1 MLATCLLLCDFTL
14 TSCPLRHPPKIDT
27 NLVNTKGAGEMDTM
41 AVDGIRPTERGLSGN
56 RYNGG
61 NIS

>member
-14 TSCPLRHPPKIDT
+14 TSCPLRRHPKIGTD
-27 NLVNTKGAGEMDTM
+27 LVNTKGTEEIGAM
-41 AVDGIRPTERGLSGN
+41 AVDGIRTTERGLSGN

-61 NIS
+61 NI

>member
-14 TSCPLRHPPKIDT
+14 TSCPLRHPPKFDT
-27 NLVNTKGAGEMDTM
+27 NLVNTKT
-41 AVDGIRPTERGLSGN
+41 VDGIRPTERGLSGN

>member
-1 MLATCLLLCDFTL
+1 MCDFTL

-27 NLVNTKGAGEMDTM
+27 NLVNTKGSGEIGAK

>member
-1 MLATCLLLCDFTL
+1 MCIDDVTL
-14 TSCPLRHPPKIDT
+14 TSCSLRHPPKIDT
-27 NLVNTKGAGEMDTM
+27 DLVNTKGAGEMDTM

-61 NIS
+61 NI